1 MLLIICNECS
11 FYHLG
16 IFGLGCAIV
25 TLPYRP
31 NISKPSVRRSDP
43 YFEAVQNLGNL
54 HMLEGSKLHEPLKKF
69 CPFDIFAQPR
79 LPRRKIG
86 GLKPIFRFFR
96 KKNLGK
102 RVAK

>member
-1 MLLIICNECS
+1 M
-11 FYHLG
+11 
-16 IFGLGCAIV
+16 
-25 TLPYRP
+25 
-31 NISKPSVRRSDP
+31 RRSDP

-96 KKNLGK
+96 KEKVCVKSSKIIWVLILMN
-102 RVAK
+102 